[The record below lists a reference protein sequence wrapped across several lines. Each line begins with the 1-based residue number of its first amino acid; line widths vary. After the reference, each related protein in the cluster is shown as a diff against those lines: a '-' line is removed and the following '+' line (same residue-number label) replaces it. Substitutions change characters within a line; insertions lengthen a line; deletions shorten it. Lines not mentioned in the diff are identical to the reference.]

1 MGRDDDAAA
10 PADCLTLVM
19 PLKARADMTRHDFY
33 EYWLNAHVTL
43 PARFPG
49 ISSIFLHCVSFDD
62 EDGNAGWPRLP
73 GVSHRPPPEDEFQG
87 VPEATFVT
95 MEGLAEFQAASK
107 VQMDDGINF
116 LQEMIAYRS
125 IADAT
130 QTVSDHT
137 GIKAPDGH
145 DGLVRHLLF
154 LRRREGITTQDFRS
168 FVADTLAP
176 EWAASPDVLKV
187 RRHLFE
193 EVEVTLDHPGVRMSR
208 PLNRQYQAVLEV
220 VIADQASLDRFKKS
234 QTWEQLAGQVT
245 AHCEAVHAARVSRCI
260 TTKFQGTITLAGVRG
275 VAVADV
281 IRRFGADSQL
291 DDEVSALFLHTPAHV
306 LVETA
311 ERH

>member
-1 MGRDDDAAA
+1 MGRDDDAAT

-19 PLKARADMTRHDFY
+19 PLQARAGMTNHDFY

-49 ISSIFLHCVSFDD
+49 ISSIFLHCVSFEGED
-62 EDGNAGWPRLP
+62 EDEDATWPRLP

-130 QTVSDHT
+130 ATVSDQT
-137 GIKAPDGH
+137 EIKAPDGH

-154 LRRREGITTQDFRS
+154 LRRREGVTTEAFRS

-176 EWAASPDVLKV
+176 ALAASSDVLKV

-208 PLNRQYQAVLEV
+208 PLNRQYQAALEV
-220 VIADQASLDRFKKS
+220 VNADQAALDHFKKS
-234 QTWEQLAGQVT
+234 RAWAQLEAPIQ

-260 TTKFQGTITLAGVRG
+260 TTKYQGTITLAGVRG

-281 IRRFGADSQL
+281 IRRLGADSQL
-291 DDEVSALFLHTPAHV
+291 DDDVSALFLHTPTHV
-306 LVETA
+306 LI
-311 ERH
+311 

>member
-1 MGRDDDAAA
+1 MGQDEA
-10 PADCLTLVM
+10 PAPTDCLTLVM

-33 EYWLNAHVTL
+33 EYWLNAHVTM

-49 ISSIFLHCVSFDD
+49 INSIFLHCVSFDD
-62 EDGNAGWPRLP
+62 GDGDGDDGATWPRLP
-73 GVSHRPPPEDEFQG
+73 GVSHRPPPQDEFEG

-116 LQEMIAYRS
+116 LQELIAYAS
-125 IADAT
+125 IAANT
-130 QTVSDHT
+130 TTVSDHT
-137 GIKAPDGH
+137 EKPAPDGH
-145 DGLVRHLLF
+145 DSFVRHLLF
-154 LRRREGITTQDFRS
+154 LRRRDEIPVEQFRS

-176 EWAASPDVLKV
+176 GLAASPDVLKV

-193 EVEVTLDHPGVRMSR
+193 EVETTLDHPGVRMSR
-208 PLNRQYQAVLEV
+208 PLNRQYQAAIEV
-220 VIADQASLDRFKKS
+220 ANKDQAALDRFTTGKEW
-234 QTWEQLAGQVT
+234 TQLKGQVA

-260 TTKFQGTITLAGVRG
+260 TTKYQGTITLAGVRG

-306 LVETA
+306 LV
-311 ERH
+311 

>member
-1 MGRDDDAAA
+1 MRRDDALTA

-19 PLKARADMTRHDFY
+19 PLQALPGMTTADFY
-33 EYWLNAHVTL
+33 DYWLNAHVTL

-49 ISSIFLHCVSFDD
+49 ISSIWLHVVSFDD
-62 EDGNAGWPRLP
+62 ATWPRLP
-73 GVSHRPPPEDEFQG
+73 RVSHRPPSHDEFQG

-107 VQMDDGINF
+107 VQMDDGVNF

-125 IADAT
+125 VGEAT
-130 QTVSDHT
+130 QTVIDRT
-137 GIKAPDGH
+137 GVPAPDGH

-154 LRRREGITTQDFRS
+154 LRRRENVPAAAFRR

-176 EWAASPDVLKV
+176 AWAAAPEVGKL

-208 PLNRQYQAVLEV
+208 PLDRQYQAALEV
-220 VIADQASLDRFKKS
+220 VMAEATSLDRFAAS
-234 QTWEQLAGQVT
+234 PAWSTIAEDVT
-245 AHCEAVHAARVSRCI
+245 AHCAAVHAARVNRCI
-260 TTKFQGTITLAGVRG
+260 TTKYQGTITLAGVRG

-281 IRRFGADSQL
+281 IRRLRASSQL
-291 DDEVSALFLHTPAHV
+291 DDEVSALFLPAPAHV
-306 LVETA
+306 LG
-311 ERH
+311 

>member
-1 MGRDDDAAA
+1 MGRDDDVAV

-19 PLKARADMTRHDFY
+19 PLQARQGLTTHDFY

-49 ISSIFLHCVSFDD
+49 ISSIFLHAVSFDD
-62 EDGNAGWPRLP
+62 ASWPRLP
-73 GVSHRPPPEDEFQG
+73 GVSYRPPPGGEFQG

-125 IADAT
+125 IAEAT
-130 QTVSDHT
+130 QTVSDRT
-137 GIKAPDGH
+137 GLPAPDGH

-154 LRRREGITTQDFRS
+154 LRRREDVNAAEFRR

-176 EWAASPDVLKV
+176 AWAASPDVLKL

-208 PLNRQYQAVLEV
+208 PLDRQYQAALEV
-220 VIADQASLDRFKKS
+220 VVADAASLDRFVAS
-234 QTWEQLAGQVT
+234 PAYSQLAGDVV
-245 AHCEAVHAARVSRCI
+245 AHCPAVHAARVNRCI
-260 TTKFQGTITLAGVRG
+260 TTKYRGTITLAGVRG

-281 IRRFGADSQL
+281 IRRLGADSQL
-291 DDEVSALFLHTPAHV
+291 DDEVSALFLLAPAHV
-306 LVETA
+306 LV
-311 ERH
+311 

>member
-1 MGRDDDAAA
+1 MGRDDHAAA

-19 PLKARADMTRHDFY
+19 PLQARAGLSTHDFY

-49 ISSIFLHCVSFDD
+49 ISSIFLHAVSFDD
-62 EDGNAGWPRLP
+62 AIWPRLP
-73 GVSHRPPPEDEFQG
+73 QVSHRPSAGDEFQG

-95 MEGLAEFQAASK
+95 LEGLAEFQAASK

-130 QTVSDHT
+130 RTVSDRT
-137 GIKAPDGH
+137 GVPAPDGH
-145 DGLVRHLLF
+145 DGFVRHLLF
-154 LRRREGITTQDFRS
+154 LRRRENFAAADFRQ

-176 EWAASPDVLKV
+176 AWAASAEVLKL

-208 PLNRQYQAVLEV
+208 PLNRQYQAALEV
-220 VIADQASLDRFKKS
+220 VVADPGSLDRFAASSAWS
-234 QTWEQLAGQVT
+234 QVAGELA
-245 AHCEAVHAARVSRCI
+245 ARCEAVHAVRVNRSI
-260 TTKFQGTITLAGVRG
+260 TTKYQGAITLAGVRG

-281 IRRFGADSQL
+281 IRKLGASSQL
-291 DDEVSALFLHTPAHV
+291 DDEVSALFLPTPAHV
-306 LVETA
+306 LV
-311 ERH
+311 